1 MKKIDKTKQ
10 NIGVTS
16 LDEGIRK
23 KLFNEFVEAGGEVIT
38 EKEERRLTDFDQ
50 GLQRR
55 YKIKLDAEKKQNRY
69 QYADMNAQKKP
80 AVKHQP
86 EPKEKNKPA
95 GQLYNI
101 DEISQFR
108 LSVQRFT
115 IRLRLF
121 FLNVAD
127 FTGYYFASNF
137 LKKFDEEYN
146 PSLLSMQTT
155 YFNIFKQ
162 NMRNGQRITDSLD
175 KIHPVYF
182 EVIELLSNIFD
193 RTTSNEIL
201 EHYYNFPDVPQETK
215 ELREPLTK
223 LFRKLHPLNQHKEI
237 IITGI
242 ERALTLQTRL
252 EKIKFSAYHSN
263 KRKVK
268 NSIYVIFNKL
278 YPRLYWLMCA
288 YEKRIFV
295 SDRDIEETISIS
307 QEDIPGRRKRSAAK
321 TLDLSFIDNLS
332 LNGSEKEENEKSDC
346 QKELIP
352 DPVKIGLEI
361 MSKIDF
367 DKSSEV
373 IGKNKIFKTINKKDK
388 IFTANLLFNEFEKE
402 FSFILTTNKIK
413 YNTIFKSSDNL
424 DYKNKFVNIY
434 NEIGKCKN
442 RLLDYANTLAAFDK
456 LKTEKPISGT
466 QFIEYSNRLTALN
479 KEKNQIGNDAKDHI
493 KLFME
498 KLCRELKTIIDDMD
512 NTRSIV
518 INPEDIITFETAIE
532 GEKILNNKN
541 VCEAINCTYNY
552 AMALIYRLGLGG
564 DLSGSTEFSEG
575 KENVPNAK
583 IIKENEQAGKA
594 APIEEHLL
602 KEKDKTKKKSILNEL
617 DDLL

>member
-1 MKKIDKTKQ
+1 MKKIEKTKK

-16 LDEGIRK
+16 LDEPTRK
-23 KLFNEFVEAGGEVIT
+23 KLFNDFVEAGGEVIT

-50 GLQRR
+50 SMQKR
-55 YKIKLDAEKKQNRY
+55 YKVKLEAEKKQNRY
-69 QYADMNAQKKP
+69 QYTDTNSQKKP
-80 AVKHQP
+80 AVKYSA
-86 EPKEKNKPA
+86 EPKEKNRPVV
-95 GQLYNI
+95 QSFNI
-101 DEISQFR
+101 DDISQFR
-108 LSVQRFT
+108 LTMQRLI
-115 IRLRLF
+115 IRIRLF
-121 FLNVAD
+121 FMNVAD
-127 FTGYYFASNF
+127 FTGYYFTSGF
-137 LKKFDEEYN
+137 LEKFDEEYN

-162 NMRNGQRITDSLD
+162 NMRNGQRIIDSLD

-201 EHYYNFPDVPQETK
+201 EHFYNFPDVPQETK
-215 ELREPLTK
+215 ELREPFTK
-223 LFRKLHPLNQHKEI
+223 LFRKLHPLYQHKEI

-268 NSIYVIFNKL
+268 NNIYVIFNKL

-288 YEKRIFV
+288 YEKRKFV
-295 SDRDIEETISIS
+295 SDRDIEETISIF
-307 QEDIPGRRKRSAAK
+307 QEDMPGKRKRSMLK
-321 TLDLSFIDNLS
+321 SLDLSFMDNLS
-332 LNGSEKEENEKSDC
+332 LNDIEKEEKEKADN

-352 DPVKIGLEI
+352 DPVKNGLEI
-361 MSKIDF
+361 MRKIDF
-367 DKSSEV
+367 EKSSEV
-373 IGKNKIFKTINKKDK
+373 IGKNRIFKTINKNDK

-402 FSFILTTNKIK
+402 FSFILPTNKIK

-456 LKTEKPISGT
+456 LKTEKPISST

-479 KEKNQIGNDAKDHI
+479 KEKNQIGINAKEHI

-498 KLCRELKTIIDDMD
+498 KLCKELKTLIDDMS
-512 NTRSIV
+512 NTRNIV

-552 AMALIYRLGLGG
+552 AMALIYRLGPDG
-564 DLSGSTEFSEG
+564 DLSGGTEFSGEE
-575 KENVPNAK
+575 ENILNSK
-583 IIKENEQAGKA
+583 IIKENKQSEKA
-594 APIEEHLL
+594 SPIEERLL